1 MYVCVCTGSDD
12 CSRSYLGRVGSVGHV
27 SSPNFPFDYADNLTC
42 RSTIYVNDSTAS
54 TTSTLTVCLTF
65 YRFQLEA
72 SSPFCSFDYVELRTG
87 SESRV
92 KYCGAGVWQYGVVD
106 AANPLSNVWS
116 SPLCCESQILYIIE
130 ELSVCVCVCVLNR
143 LLNHAT
149 EVDQTV
155 LKVVSKSREVH
166 CQQLKISRT

>member
-1 MYVCVCTGSDD
+1 MCVRAGGGD
-12 CSRSYLGRVGSVGHV
+12 CDRSYLGRVGSVGHV

-54 TTSTLTVCLTF
+54 ATSTLTVCLTF

-72 SSPFCSFDYVELRTG
+72 SSPYCSFDYVELRTG

-92 KYCGAGVWQYGVVD
+92 KYCGSGVWQYGVVD

-116 SPLCCESQILYIIE
+116 SPLCCKLYRFRRLFRGEVFLHLASSFLFLFLSSLSTSSFPLLGPQI
-130 ELSVCVCVCVLNR
+130 
-143 LLNHAT
+143 
-149 EVDQTV
+149 
-155 LKVVSKSREVH
+155 
-166 CQQLKISRT
+166 